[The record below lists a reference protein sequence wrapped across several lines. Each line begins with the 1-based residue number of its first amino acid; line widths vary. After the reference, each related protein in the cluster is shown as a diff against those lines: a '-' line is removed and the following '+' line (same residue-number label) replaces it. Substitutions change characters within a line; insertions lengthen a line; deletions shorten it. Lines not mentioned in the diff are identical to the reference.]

1 MVIHGSKGTK
11 SSYMTKDMYTTIVK
25 IIILANIRMRK
36 TYSYALINEVYTKFS
51 SLPIQKEALKND
63 VYNIT
68 KSFLRAG
75 YIKVKTVKEGSRVK
89 KYYTITPKGVEA
101 LMETKRV
108 LKNAMGEIIKIMP

>member
-1 MVIHGSKGTK
+1 MAIGRPKEAS
-11 SSYMTKDMYTTIVK
+11 SSYMTKDMYATIIK
-25 IIILANIRMRK
+25 IIILANIRRQK
-36 TYSYALINEVYTKFS
+36 TYSYKLINEVYAKFS
-51 SLPIQKEALKND
+51 ALPIPRSALKND

-75 YIKVKTVKEGSRVK
+75 YIRVKTVKEGPRVK

-101 LMETKRV
+101 LKETKRV